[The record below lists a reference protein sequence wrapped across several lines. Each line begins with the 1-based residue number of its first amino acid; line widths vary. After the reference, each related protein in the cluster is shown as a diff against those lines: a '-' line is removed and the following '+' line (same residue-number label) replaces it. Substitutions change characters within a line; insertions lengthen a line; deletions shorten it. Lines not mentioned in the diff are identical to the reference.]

1 MRASL
6 VVGLDNEP
14 LTTER
19 ERRVKVHQPSL
30 GRWQERRPA
39 RGRWRTGEGPM
50 KKPIRG
56 SSTMRIPIALAA
68 ISVCSCVTAV
78 DGAAEPRVD
87 RGRVEAL
94 TAEYRLRAKDPSW
107 ASPAKALRRAGD
119 DRYLRRDYSG
129 AQQQYRDAYPNLPES
144 YSFVMAADSQLR
156 AVLEWNEPHSANPA
170 QCMRS
175 RTFADDLR
183 TELSQVYSMGMA
195 MADAT
200 GDKTFKS
207 SYVYRRAKDSEVCLW
222 NLLKGDEATRKDDC
236 FDLSKLKTCLG
247 DPFLK
252 RP

>member
-1 MRASL
+1 MR
-6 VVGLDNEP
+6 
-14 LTTER
+14 
-19 ERRVKVHQPSL
+19 
-30 GRWQERRPA
+30 
-39 RGRWRTGEGPM
+39 
-50 KKPIRG
+50 KPILG
-56 SSTMRIPIALAA
+56 SPSVRIPIALAA
-68 ISVCSCVTAV
+68 ISVCSCVAAV
-78 DGAAEPRVD
+78 DGAAQPRVD

-119 DRYLRRDYSG
+119 DRYLRGDYPG
-129 AQQQYRDAYPNLPES
+129 AQQQYRDAYPNVPES

-175 RTFADDLR
+175 RTFVDDLR

-200 GDKTFKS
+200 GDKAFKS

-222 NLLKGDEATRKDDC
+222 GLVQGDGTARKDEC
-236 FDLSKLKTCLG
+236 FDMTKLKTCLG
-247 DPFLK
+247 DPLLK
-252 RP
+252 KP